1 MNGMLFEN
9 LQVPKD
15 GRPIEIVDGRTRT
28 PDRPI
33 IPIIEGDGVGPEIS
47 RAMTRVVDA
56 AVSKAYGPRR
66 RVIWMKLYAG
76 EESYRRFKTWLPD
89 DTIKAI
95 EHFSVGV
102 KGPLSTPVGLGIR
115 SLNVALRQRL
125 DLYACV
131 RPVRHIRGVPSP
143 VRHPELLNIVI
154 FRENTEDLY
163 TGIEWPQGSREA
175 KELISF
181 ISEAIG
187 IKVREDSGIGIKS
200 ISVTGTKRL
209 VRAAVRYAL
218 EHGRK
223 SVTLVHKGNIMKF
236 TEGAFRNWGYEAAD
250 EFGDKVIAEDVSS
263 ANGNEYASQGRV
275 LIKDRIADSMFQ
287 QILLR
292 PDEYDVIATS
302 NLNGDY
308 LSEACAA
315 QVGGVGMAPGANIN
329 YETGKAIFEPTH
341 GTAPRHAGLDK
352 ANPCSMILS
361 AVMMLKHMG
370 WDEPARIIEDA
381 IESTIGEGKATYDI
395 ARQMKGAVELRTFEF
410 AETVAENMKSA
421 RS

>member
-1 MNGMLFEN
+1 MLFEH
-9 LQVPKD
+9 LQVPKE
-15 GRPIEIVDGRTRT
+15 GCPIEIIDGRTRT
-28 PDRPI
+28 PDTPI

-47 RAMTRVVDA
+47 RATRKVVDA
-56 AVSKAYGPRR
+56 AVSKAYGSRR
-66 RVIWMKLYAG
+66 RVIWMRLYAG
-76 EESYRRFKTWLPD
+76 EESHRLFKTWLPD

-95 EHFSVGV
+95 ERFNVGL

-143 VRHPELLNIVI
+143 LRHPELLNIVI

-163 TGIEWPQGSREA
+163 TGIEWAQGSREA
-175 KELISF
+175 KQLILF
-181 ISEAIG
+181 VSEAMG

-200 ISVTGTKRL
+200 ISITGTKRL

-218 EHGRK
+218 ERGRK

-236 TEGAFRNWGYEAAD
+236 TEGAFRKWGYEAAD
-250 EFGDKVIAEDVSS
+250 EFGDKVMAEDVSGAS
-263 ANGNEYASQGRV
+263 GNASPLQGKV
-275 LIKDRIADSMFQ
+275 LIRDRIADSMFQ

-315 QVGGVGMAPGANIN
+315 QVGGVGMVPSANIN
-329 YETGKAIFEPTH
+329 YETGKALFEPTH

-361 AVMMLKHMG
+361 AGMMMEHIG
-370 WDEPARIIEDA
+370 WNEPARIIEDA
-381 IESTIGEGKATYDI
+381 IERTISEGKATYDI
-395 ARQMKGAVELRTFEF
+395 ARQMRGAIELGTSEF
-410 AETVAENMKSA
+410 AETLVEKIGSA

>member
-1 MNGMLFEN
+1 MLFEN
-9 LQVPKD
+9 LQVPKE
-15 GRPIEIVDGRTRT
+15 GGPIEIIDGRTRT

-47 RAMTRVVDA
+47 RATREVVDA
-56 AVSKAYGPRR
+56 AVSKAYGSHR

-76 EESYRRFKTWLPD
+76 EESYRLFESWLPH
-89 DTIKAI
+89 DTIRAI
-95 EHFSVGV
+95 ERFNVCM
-102 KGPLSTPVGLGIR
+102 KGPLTTPVGLGIR

-131 RPVRHIRGVPSP
+131 RPVRYIRGVPSP
-143 VRHPELLNIVI
+143 LRHPEHLNIVI

-163 TGIEWPQGSREA
+163 AGIEWAQGSAEA
-175 KELISF
+175 KRLILF
-181 ISEAIG
+181 LSEAMG
-187 IKVREDSGIGIKS
+187 IKVREDSGIGIKPIS
-200 ISVTGTKRL
+200 ITCTKRL
-209 VRAAVRYAL
+209 VRAAVRYAIG
-218 EHGRK
+218 HGRK

-236 TEGAFRNWGYEAAD
+236 TEGAFREWGYEAAN
-250 EFGDKVIAEDVSS
+250 EFGDKVVAEDVSS
-263 ANGNEYASQGRV
+263 ADGSGSASQGKV
-275 LIKDRIADSMFQ
+275 LIRDRIADSMFQ

-329 YETGKAIFEPTH
+329 YETGKAVFEPTH
-341 GTAPRHAGLDK
+341 GTAPRYAGLDK

-361 AVMMLKHMG
+361 AGMMLEHIG
-370 WDEPARIIEDA
+370 WKEPTRIIEDA
-381 IESTIGEGKATYDI
+381 IERTIGEGKATYDI
-395 ARQMKGAVELRTFEF
+395 ARQMRGTIELSTSEF
-410 AETVAENMKSA
+410 TETVVENMESA
-421 RS
+421 RP